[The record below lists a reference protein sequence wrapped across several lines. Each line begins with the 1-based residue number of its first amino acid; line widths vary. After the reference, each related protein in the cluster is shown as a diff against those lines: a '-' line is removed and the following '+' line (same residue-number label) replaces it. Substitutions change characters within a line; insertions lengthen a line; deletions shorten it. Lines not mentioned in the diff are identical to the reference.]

1 MGFTFYVLYFFNVH
15 AWANLKKVHFRLLF
29 HRFNNSKEIFPNSI
43 WVGFVLYFAFSFFI
57 FSLSLKF
64 CLLRSSI
71 ARALP
76 KARVPKPSPASVAAT
91 KLSGTTTNSGCC
103 PLLLS
108 QLFYFITDSMWVWGL
123 GFLTPK
129 NFINKPPNW
138 WLLFI
143 QWRLMKIKIYCWYS
157 KSH

>member
-1 MGFTFYVLYFFNVH
+1 M
-15 AWANLKKVHFRLLF
+15 
-29 HRFNNSKEIFPNSI
+29 
-43 WVGFVLYFAFSFFI
+43 FFI
-57 FSLSLKF
+57 CSMFMHELIWKRFTSDCCFIHLIILRKYFPIVFEWVFFVFCFFVFHLLSISKIL